1 MEIEELIETRRRLDQ
16 VLRESEELLGR
27 CVPAFLR
34 DYLTLRG
41 RAAAAEE
48 EADRLRGEVRR
59 LEAEVERLRADV
71 EALTHDRD
79 AIATM
84 TRASAEEISRMA
96 REVLMRLGRAE

>member
-1 MEIEELIETRRRLDQ
+1 MEIDELIETRRRLDE

-34 DYLTLRG
+34 EYLALRG

-48 EADRLRGEVRR
+48 EADGLRAEVQR
-59 LEAEVERLRADV
+59 LEAEVKRLRDEV
-71 EALTHDRD
+71 EALTRDRD
-79 AIATM
+79 AIAAM

-96 REVLMRLGRAE
+96 REVLVRLGQNG